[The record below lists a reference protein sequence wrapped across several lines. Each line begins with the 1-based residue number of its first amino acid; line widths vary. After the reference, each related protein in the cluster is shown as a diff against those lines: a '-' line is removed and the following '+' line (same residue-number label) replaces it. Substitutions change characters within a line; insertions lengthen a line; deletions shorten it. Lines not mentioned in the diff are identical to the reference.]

1 MVSWDSWWS
10 HGPLQPVHPC
20 QVSQAWLQL
29 LREHGENS
37 LSALNEKK
45 KKKQAN
51 NVTVNDLSNIWKIHY
66 YFINNLLQS
75 LVYST
80 YLHKAQENQDFP
92 LL

>member
-1 MVSWDSWWS
+1 MPGVPGLASTPKRAWRE
-10 HGPLQPVHPC
+10 QPVC
-20 QVSQAWLQL
+20 TQW
-29 LREHGENS
+29 
-37 LSALNEKK
+37 KK
-45 KKKQAN
+45 KE
-51 NVTVNDLSNIWKIHY
+51 DLSNIWKIHY

>member
-1 MVSWDSWWS
+1 MPGVPGLASTPKRAWRE
-10 HGPLQPVHPC
+10 QPVC
-20 QVSQAWLQL
+20 TQW
-29 LREHGENS
+29 
-37 LSALNEKK
+37 KK

>member
-1 MVSWDSWWS
+1 MK
-10 HGPLQPVHPC
+10 
-20 QVSQAWLQL
+20 
-29 LREHGENS
+29 
-37 LSALNEKK
+37 KK